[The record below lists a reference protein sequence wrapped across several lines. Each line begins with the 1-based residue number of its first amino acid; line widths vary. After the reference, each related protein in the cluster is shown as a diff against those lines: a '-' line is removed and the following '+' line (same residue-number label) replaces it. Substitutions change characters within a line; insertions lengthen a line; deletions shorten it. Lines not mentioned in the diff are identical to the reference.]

1 MWTAPVFCAD
11 SSSEVGELDVDREL
25 VLDEFNASVCSLEVI
40 AACSCVVCKTLDKA
54 FGFVFNKARNS
65 QITFCS

>member
-1 MWTAPVFCAD
+1 MSTAPVFCAD

-25 VLDEFNASVCSLEVI
+25 VLDEFNASVC
-40 AACSCVVCKTLDKA
+40 KTLDKA

>member
-1 MWTAPVFCAD
+1 MSTAPVFCAD

-40 AACSCVVCKTLDKA
+40 AACRTKHLGLFSTKREIRKLL
-54 FGFVFNKARNS
+54 FARDLPFQN
-65 QITFCS
+65 

>member
-1 MWTAPVFCAD
+1 MSTAPVFCAD

-40 AACSCVVCKTLDKA
+40 RAYPIDE
-54 FGFVFNKARNS
+54 NR
-65 QITFCS
+65 